1 MLLAWCQIVARSRMR
16 ANKLGI
22 PKNLV
27 FTAIPEFQGFGFHCS
42 LPSTSTMFFS
52 FQNFPNG
59 KKILTVSCFTSQSF
73 SELLEICGLSKIVVG
88 GDKPIPLIGTV
99 LEYLGGPALDRG
111 FYPRAWYPKLP
122 EITSLFVY
130 PTRKC
135 PWNSD
140 TNPTQPPNVTREVI
154 RYENFMVIIPV

>member
-27 FTAIPEFQGFGFHCS
+27 FTAIPEFQGPFFHS

-73 SELLEICGLSKIVVG
+73 SELLEICGLSKI
-88 GDKPIPLIGTV
+88 LEGTSLFPWLAGIV
-99 LEYLGGPALDRG
+99 LEYLGGHALERG

-130 PTRKC
+130 PTQKY

-154 RYENFMVIIPV
+154 RYENFVVIIPV

>member
-22 PKNLV
+22 PINLV
-27 FTAIPEFQGFGFHCS
+27 FTAIPEFQCAWFHCS
-42 LPSTSTMFFS
+42 LPSASTMFFS

-73 SELLEICGLSKIVVG
+73 SELLEICGLSKIFVG
-88 GDKPIPLIGTV
+88 T

-130 PTRKC
+130 PTQKY

-154 RYENFMVIIPV
+154 RYENFMIIWW